1 MLQILNITLVSKIK
15 GNPYKYVKT
24 SSLGVQFQPRMD
36 GMNGVYFASKGHIL
50 VGGVPVTVTR

>member
-1 MLQILNITLVSKIK
+1 M
-15 GNPYKYVKT
+15 KT

-50 VGGVPVTVTR
+50 EGGCPSDSDKIANH